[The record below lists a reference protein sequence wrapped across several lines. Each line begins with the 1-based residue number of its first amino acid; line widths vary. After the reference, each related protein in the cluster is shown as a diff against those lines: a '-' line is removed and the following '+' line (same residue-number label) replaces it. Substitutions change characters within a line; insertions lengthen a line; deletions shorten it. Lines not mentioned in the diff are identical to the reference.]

1 MDGTY
6 APTRLNWDRGL
17 QSLMRLHKMN
27 DYIVIPSEQT
37 REELDCR
44 QQVLGH
50 GNKEATRKLLT
61 RTPLS
66 RPIPYRAGPEKQ
78 KSLQMTLDKN
88 IRMPGCGNEW
98 VRNHFCH
105 ICGV

>member
-50 GNKEATRKLLT
+50 GNKETNREASNMHTFEVIQSHIKL
-61 RTPLS
+61 
-66 RPIPYRAGPEKQ
+66 AQ
-78 KSLQMTLDKN
+78 KS
-88 IRMPGCGNEW
+88 RR
-98 VRNHFCH
+98 VYR
-105 ICGV
+105 